1 MRGVIALAAAVSL
14 PETLDNGMPFPQRDV
29 LIFLT
34 FCVILF
40 TLVAQGLS
48 LPFLIRKLGLAATPA
63 SIGEEHDTRQKMLMA
78 AVNQIHAL
86 RNQGDAADDE
96 MLADLL
102 HHYQQRLEETN
113 QTSEGDGPVLP
124 EYEQYRNLSGRLR
137 ATERSTLLRLR
148 DENKINDE
156 VLRTLEQELDLLD
169 THNRS
174 THA

>member
-14 PETLDNGMPFPQRDV
+14 PEVLDNGMPFPQRDV

-34 FCVILF
+34 FCVILL

-48 LPFLIRKLGLAATPA
+48 LPFLIRKLGLAVIPA
-63 SIGEEHDTRQKMLMA
+63 AFGEEQNARQKMLLA
-78 AVNQIHAL
+78 AMNQIHAI
-86 RNQGDAADDE
+86 RKRGDAGDDE
-96 MLADLL
+96 ILADLL
-102 HHYQQRLEETN
+102 HHYQQRFEETN
-113 QTSEGDGPVLP
+113 QTAEGDVGVLP
-124 EYEQYRNLSGRLR
+124 EYEQYRNLSGQLR